1 MAGGS
6 RLAGWKQLP
15 VIVAALCL
23 SLATP
28 IMAANRAAGDYF
40 VQSLPGA
47 PEGPLLKM
55 HAG

>member
-23 SLATP
+23 SLTTP